1 VTSVANTDKVFL
13 ATPLTVDFDPSFG
26 ASGTDYRVQ
35 AISTRIDISNV
46 GLLTFSDPTFCEDP
60 NGSGDIIFGD
70 IDARTGILGMTAL
83 FPGLETYNLQSSIG
97 PISSALDF
105 ESSSSALSGTLKC
118 VLRHRIGH
126 HPVFN
131 QA

>member
-1 VTSVANTDKVFL
+1 
-13 ATPLTVDFDPSFG
+13 
-26 ASGTDYRVQ
+26 VQ